1 MTTRQSVYDDSQWEV
16 EPADPSTG
24 IWTHTWAHIACE
36 KEYEQGCE
44 ETSTLAG
51 REVKNGM
58 VYADETFT
66 IVCLDC
72 KAQTTFTDK
81 TFMGFDGEQGV

>member
-1 MTTRQSVYDDSQWEV
+1 MTKVYDETQWSV
-16 EPADPSTG
+16 EPADPGVG
-24 IWTHTWAHIACE
+24 IFSHTWVHEACPV
-36 KEYEQGCE
+36 EYDEGCE

-51 REVKNGM
+51 REVKNGC

-81 TFMGFDGEQGV
+81 TFMGYDGEQGV

>member
-1 MTTRQSVYDDSQWEV
+1 MTNETVYDDTQWEV
-16 EPADPSTG
+16 EPADPTTG
-24 IWTHTWAHIACE
+24 IWTHTWTHKTCE
-36 KEYEQGCE
+36 KEYEEGCE

-51 REVKNGM
+51 REVKNGC

-72 KAQTTFTDK
+72 LAQTTFTTK

>member
-1 MTTRQSVYDDSQWEV
+1 MNHTTVYDDTQWEV
-16 EPADPSTG
+16 EPAEPEVG
-24 IWTHTWAHIACE
+24 IFSHCWIHKSCE

-44 ETSTLAG
+44 ETSTLSG
-51 REVKNGM
+51 REVKNGC

-72 KAQTTFTDK
+72 GAQTTFTDK
-81 TFMGFDGEQGV
+81 TFMGFDGEEGV